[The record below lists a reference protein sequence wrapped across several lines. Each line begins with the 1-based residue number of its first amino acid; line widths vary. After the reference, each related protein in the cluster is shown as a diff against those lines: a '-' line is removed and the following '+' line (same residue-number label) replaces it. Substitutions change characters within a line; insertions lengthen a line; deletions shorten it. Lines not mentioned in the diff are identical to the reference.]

1 MAVLIKGMEMP
12 ESCWKC
18 PFMYARVYCVVKSKL
33 IFDDDEYS
41 ELNKRYDGCPLAEVP
56 ESHGRLIDAD
66 KLKSYWEPDHSRYF
80 DADCFIHTIDFA
92 QTIIPASG
100 GEEDE

>member
-18 PFMYARVYCVVKSKL
+18 PFMYARVYCVVNSKL

-56 ESHGRLIDAD
+56 EPHGRLIDAD
-66 KLKSYWEPDHSRYF
+66 ALCEGRVSNDNVVIYAKCAP
-80 DADCFIHTIDFA
+80 
-92 QTIIPASG
+92 TIIPAS
-100 GEEDE
+100 EEG